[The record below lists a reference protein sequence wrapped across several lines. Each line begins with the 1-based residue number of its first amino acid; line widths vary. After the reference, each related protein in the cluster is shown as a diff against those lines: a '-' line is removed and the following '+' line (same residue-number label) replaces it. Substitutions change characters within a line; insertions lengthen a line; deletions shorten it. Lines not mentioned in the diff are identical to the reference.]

1 MAEIDLTDHGPQP
14 YVLDIEEATLGND
27 NFRATLWTGKNLQ
40 LTVMTIQPGD
50 DIGLEVHDDHDQF
63 LRIEQGTG
71 TVRMGPSKDDL
82 SFEAT
87 VSDDDVVLVE
97 RAVDGDGR
105 EVPQAHVLERRLPQ
119 PPRRPG
125 PLVALLGEGVLEP
138 ARRPVLE
145 HGGER

>member
-71 TVRMGPSKDDL
+71 TVRMGPSKDHL

-87 VSDDDVVLVE
+87 VSDDDVVLVPAGSWHDIVNTGE
-97 RAVDGDGR
+97 EPLKLYSLYGPPD
-105 EVPQAHVLERRLPQ
+105 HV
-119 PPRRPG
+119 
-125 PLVALLGEGVLEP
+125 
-138 ARRPVLE
+138 
-145 HGGER
+145 HGTLHPTKRDAEKDPNEQH

>member
-71 TVRMGPSKDDL
+71 TVRMGP
-82 SFEAT
+82 
-87 VSDDDVVLVE
+87 VSLYTSDAADE
-97 RAVDGDGR
+97 
-105 EVPQAHVLERRLPQ
+105 
-119 PPRRPG
+119 
-125 PLVALLGEGVLEP
+125 
-138 ARRPVLE
+138 
-145 HGGER
+145 

>member
-63 LRIEQGTG
+63 LRLEDGELRAKI
-71 TVRMGPSKDDL
+71 GPSEDELDVDEVITADWAAFVPAGKWHNFVNEGDVTAKVY
-82 SFEAT
+82 SIYAAPEHKHGTFHAT
-87 VSDDDVVLVE
+87 KADAD
-97 RAVDGDGR
+97 A
-105 EVPQAHVLERRLPQ
+105 A
-119 PPRRPG
+119 
-125 PLVALLGEGVLEP
+125 
-138 ARRPVLE
+138 E
-145 HGGER
+145 H